1 MSGYIELYS
10 KIYFRTPEEGGREAP
25 VFSGYKPSIFF
36 GDYGTLSIIYLEGKK
51 GNELVP
57 TGKRYHAKVILL
69 PRKELINEL
78 KPGRSFEL
86 REGLRV
92 VAEGMIERIQYL
104 EQEEEKCTDSG
115 RKGWNI
121 R

>member
-10 KIYFRTPEEGGREAP
+10 KIYFRTSEEGGRETP
-25 VFSGYKPSIFF
+25 VFLGYKPSIFF

-51 GNELVP
+51 EDELVP
-57 TGKRYHAKVILL
+57 LGQRYHARIMLL
-69 PRKELINEL
+69 HRSGLMKEL

-92 VAEGMIERIQYL
+92 VAEGIIERIQYL